1 MIKNI
6 LLIAL
11 ILFNPFINP
20 IFAETC
26 PNPSHFSTLKMIK
39 NNELTV
45 DNYTVYPPPNWKF
58 VYDVNTS
65 ISNKDGDVPLEL
77 AFDGATY
84 KLTHGLICF
93 YHHVKA
99 NFRTLLITPV
109 EPGKF
114 TEDDFINWTKEN
126 DALICK
132 SKTNELK
139 DCDFKIK

>member
-1 MIKNI
+1 M
-6 LLIAL
+6 AL

-26 PNPSHFSTLKMIK
+26 PDPSYFSTSIKK
-39 NNELTV
+39 NNEFTTN
-45 DNYTVYPPPNWKF
+45 NYYVSPPPTWKF

-65 ISNKDGDVPLEL
+65 ISDKDGDVPLEL

-84 KLTHGLICF
+84 KPTYGLICF

-114 TEDDFINWTKEN
+114 TEADFINWTKEN